1 MWFWVF
7 DWSLTFFF
15 ILSSS
20 SPSLQENLWKKCCW
34 QTWPSRPPGGLQK
47 RQSTPSIPCWKRTDA
62 RTMTLPLA
70 YNPSR
75 HHRLLFKYYTHI
87 LAHTSLYSCSATKS
101 TGPSTCSM
109 MMSFSFDPLA
119 TRSGKMYVYVVWDLH
134 LHLHG
139 NLCFSSFLLGRGAQW
154 TRNFLC
160 TESVND
166 RRTRHWHRTIQ
177 YNVYLLEYS
186 RAQGSKGSRE
196 DPARFSV
203 GLRRAIW
210 TWT

>member
-70 YNPSR
+70 YNPPR

-139 NLCFSSFLLGRGAQW
+139 NLCFSSFL
-154 TRNFLC
+154 F
-160 TESVND
+160 
-166 RRTRHWHRTIQ
+166 
-177 YNVYLLEYS
+177 
-186 RAQGSKGSRE
+186 GSRCAMNTQLPLHRE
-196 DPARFSV
+196 CKRSAHQTLASYYPIQCVPLGILTSARQQRKQ
-203 GLRRAIW
+203 RRSR
-210 TWT
+210 